1 MNADP
6 HMVVGRISHEPDF
19 GRLAESNW
27 HLAERLRLEDQYN
40 RLTALVNSL
49 RQPVAFLREYNEWRR
64 GDESLDMP
72 CSRAIG
78 VALDTVCD
86 GIEKLTEA
94 SQ

>member
-6 HMVVGRISHEPDF
+6 HMVVGRIGHEPDF

-40 RLTALVNSL
+40 RLANIIQQL
-49 RQPVAFLREYNEWRR
+49 QEPVAFLREYNEWRR

-72 CSRAIG
+72 CPRAIG
-78 VALDTVCD
+78 VAIDTVCD
-86 GIEKLTEA
+86 GIEATTEV
-94 SQ
+94 SK